1 MNRSTVNELVV
12 KYFKQNMFI
21 QRKQAECFK
30 DKKKK
35 TVNGRNIV
43 VQIDFAENY
52 IGVTGTSHKSLCS
65 LCVHIDNSTTESFVI
80 VSDDMGHGKLTVN
93 CFLAKLIR
101 SLKAKHLT
109 IDGIDFFLGGE
120 CS

>member
-1 MNRSTVNELVV
+1 
-12 KYFKQNMFI
+12 MFI

-52 IGVTGTSHKSLCS
+52 ISVTGTSHKSLDVHCAPLNPLSSSVMIWDMASS
-65 LCVHIDNSTTESFVI
+65 LSTAS
-80 VSDDMGHGKLTVN
+80 
-93 CFLAKLIR
+93 
-101 SLKAKHLT
+101 
-109 IDGIDFFLGGE
+109 
-120 CS
+120 